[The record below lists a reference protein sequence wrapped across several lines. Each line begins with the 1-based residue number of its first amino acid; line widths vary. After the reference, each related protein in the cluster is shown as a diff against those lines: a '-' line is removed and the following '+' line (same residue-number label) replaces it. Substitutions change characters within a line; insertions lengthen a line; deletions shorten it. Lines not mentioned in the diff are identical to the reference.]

1 MADFGGD
8 DTQAFR
14 ADARAWLEAN
24 FPAEL
29 RDDPA
34 AQVAAA
40 LGGKETLIA
49 KQWRE
54 AMGAKGWGVPTW
66 PAQYGGGGLS
76 RAEARVLAEEMAAI
90 GARNPIGG
98 MGVMMFGPT
107 LIEYGTEELKRQHLP
122 GIVTGSVRWCQ
133 GYSEPGAGSD
143 LAGLQTRAED
153 KGDHYLVSGSKIWTS
168 GANLADWCF
177 CLVRTDTSK
186 KHEGISFL
194 LIDMTSPGVEV
205 RPILLIN
212 GTSPFCETFFTEVK
226 VPKDQLFGPL
236 NGGWTVAKRLLQFE
250 RDNIS
255 ASLGGASI
263 GAPVHALT
271 ALEAA
276 RDYVGLDDS
285 GRLADA
291 DFRRRL
297 TEHLMEVAAF
307 QLTVRRAAEEARAG
321 NGPSAAT
328 SIMKYAGAKVA
339 QDRNELIVEALGS
352 NGLGWE
358 GDGFG
363 KPELAAVRTWLRSKG
378 NSIEGGT
385 SEINL
390 NVVAKRVLGLPDP
403 K

>member
-8 DTQAFR
+8 TEAFR
-14 ADARAWLEAN
+14 SEAKAWLEAN
-24 FPAEL
+24 FPPGLKA
-29 RDDPA
+29 DPA
-34 AQVAAA
+34 AQLAAQG
-40 LGGKETLIA
+40 GGKESADA
-49 KQWRE
+49 KAWRE
-54 AMGAKGWGVPTW
+54 AMGAKGWGTPTW
-66 PAQYGGGGLS
+66 PAEYGGGGLT
-76 RAEARVLAEEMAAI
+76 RQQARVLQEEMAKI

-122 GIVTGSVRWCQ
+122 GIINGTVRWCQ
-133 GYSEPGAGSD
+133 GYSEPGSGSD
-143 LAGLQTRAED
+143 LASLQTRAED
-153 KGDHYLVSGSKIWTS
+153 KGDHYLVTGSKIWTS

-226 VPKDQLFGPL
+226 VPKNQLFGPL

-255 ASLGGASI
+255 AGLGGGSI
-263 GAPVHALT
+263 GAPVTALT
-271 ALEAA
+271 VKQAA
-276 RDYVGLDDS
+276 KDYVGVDEN
-285 GRLADA
+285 GRLADG
-291 DFRRRL
+291 DFRRRV
-297 TEHLMEVAAF
+297 TEHLMEVQAF
-307 QLTVRRAAEEARAG
+307 QQTVRRAADEAKAG

-339 QDRNELIVEALGS
+339 MDRNELIVEALGS
-352 NGLGWE
+352 AGLGWTGE
-358 GDGFG
+358 GFAP
-363 KPELAAVRTWLRSKG
+363 PELAAVRTWLRSKG

-390 NVVAKRVLGLPDP
+390 NVVSKRVLGLPDP

>member
-8 DTQAFR
+8 DLQAFR
-14 ADARAWLEAN
+14 AEAAAWLDAN
-24 FPAEL
+24 FPKAL
-29 RDDPA
+29 AKDPA
-34 AQVAAA
+34 AQLAAA
-40 LGGKETLIA
+40 GGGKESEDA
-49 KQWRE
+49 KAWRK

-66 PAQYGGGGLS
+66 PAEYGGGGLT
-76 RAEARVLAEEMAAI
+76 RQQARVLQEEMAKI

-122 GIVTGSVRWCQ
+122 GIINGEVRWCQ
-133 GYSEPGAGSD
+133 GYSEPGSGSD
-143 LAGLQTRAED
+143 LASLQTRAED
-153 KGDHYLVSGSKIWTS
+153 KGDHYLVNGQKIWTS

-194 LIDMTSPGVEV
+194 LIDMRSPGVEV
-205 RPILLIN
+205 RPIRLIN
-212 GTSPFCETFFTEVK
+212 GTSPFCETFFTDVK
-226 VPKDQLFGPL
+226 VPKNQLFGPL

-255 ASLGGASI
+255 AGLGGGSI
-263 GAPVHALT
+263 GAPVNALT
-271 ALEAA
+271 VKSAA
-276 RDYVGLDDS
+276 KDYVGLDET
-285 GRLADA
+285 GRLADS
-291 DFRRRL
+291 DLRRRI
-297 TEHLMEVAAF
+297 TEHLMEAQSF
-307 QLTVRRAAEEARAG
+307 QLTVRRAGDEAKAG

-328 SIMKYAGAKVA
+328 SIMKYMGAKIA
-339 QDRNELIVEALGS
+339 MDRNELIIEAIGT
-352 NGLGWE
+352 NGTGWE
-358 GDGFG
+358 GEGFEG
-363 KPELAAVRTWLRSKG
+363 PELAAVRTWLRSKG

-390 NVVAKRVLGLPDP
+390 NVVSKRVLGLPDP